1 MNYKDPLKMIDPVT
15 GVEMTTQPPMPA
27 NQKGTARP
35 LFSET
40 VQNAAGQIYGDLNSR
55 QMSLGNNAPM
65 FMSAS
70 QEKAF
75 GPDSETY
82 KSGNTKIYE
91 GIKAEENKKQ

>member
-1 MNYKDPLKMIDPVT
+1 
-15 GVEMTTQPPMPA
+15 
-27 NQKGTARP
+27 
-35 LFSET
+35 
-40 VQNAAGQIYGDLNSR
+40 
-55 QMSLGNNAPM
+55 MSLGNNAPM

-75 GPDSETY
+75 GPGSETY